1 MAKKTIITAA
11 VTGAWPKKENNPN
24 VPMTPQEIADDVYAC
39 WKAGAAIAHLHM
51 RDDEGN
57 GTMDTAKFEETVNLI
72 HTKYPDCDI
81 ILNLTTSGDIHADDE
96 IRVAHVKKLKP
107 EMASYDCGSMNW
119 LNSGLFINS
128 PKFLT
133 DCGLL
138 FQETNT
144 KPEIEAF
151 DPGMIG
157 NAAYYIKKGVL
168 KTPVHFQFCMGC
180 ANGIPGT
187 MKNLIFMKETA
198 DELVGKGN
206 YTWSCFGV
214 GHSAM
219 EMLYGAVALGGGIR
233 VGMEDNVMY
242 AKGQLAESN
251 VQFVERAARVIREYG
266 NEVATP
272 AEAREMLGL
281 TIRTGCHD

>member
-1 MAKKTIITAA
+1 MAKKKTIITAA

-24 VPMTPQEIADDVYAC
+24 VPMTPEEIAEDVYDC
-39 WKAGAAIAHLHM
+39 WQGGAAIAHIHM
-51 RDDEGN
+51 RDDDGN
-57 GTMDTAKFEETVNLI
+57 GIMDPVRFKKTVDLLKAN
-72 HTKYPDCDI
+72 HPDCDI
-81 ILNLTTSGDIHADDE
+81 IINMTTSGDIHADDE
-96 IRVAHVKKLKP
+96 IRVAHVKELKP

-138 FQETNT
+138 FQELGV

-157 NAAYYIKKGVL
+157 NAAYYLKKGVL
-168 KTPVHFQFCMGC
+168 VGPQHFQFCMGC
-180 ANGIPGT
+180 ANGIAGT
-187 MKNLIFMKETA
+187 MKNLVFMKETM
-198 DELVGKGN
+198 ESLCGKDN
-206 YTWSCFGV
+206 TWSCFGV

-219 EMLYGAVALGGGIR
+219 EMTYGAVALGGHIR

-251 VQFVERAARVIREYG
+251 RQFVERAARVIREFG
-266 NEVATP
+266 NDVATP
-272 AEAREMLGL
+272 DEAREMLGL
-281 TIRTGCHD
+281 KK

>member
-51 RDDEGN
+51 RDENGD

-119 LNSGLFINS
+119 LHSGLFINS

-151 DPGMIG
+151 DQGMIG
-157 NAAYYIKKGVL
+157 NAAYYINKGVL

-281 TIRTGCHD
+281 KAR